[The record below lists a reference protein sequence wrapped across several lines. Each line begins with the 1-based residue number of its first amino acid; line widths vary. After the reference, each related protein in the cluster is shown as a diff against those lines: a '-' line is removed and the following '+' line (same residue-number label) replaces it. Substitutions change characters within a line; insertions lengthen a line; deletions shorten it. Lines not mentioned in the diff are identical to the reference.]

1 MKKVTLAATGSSA
14 MNWLMPGCV
23 VDYLRV
29 LFPGLAFNFAD
40 AFALRGLAL
49 ACSVAVSGPRLTRAG
64 VI

>member
-1 MKKVTLAATGSSA
+1 MEKVTLGGTGSNA
-14 MNWLMPGCV
+14 ANWLVLGYV

-29 LFPGLAFNFAD
+29 PFRGLAFNFAD
-40 AFALRGLAL
+40 AFVLLGLAL